1 LQYRLEFPTHPGGR
15 FVNAVVA
22 GPTCDSDD
30 AYAQEDGL
38 VRVPRALASGD
49 PVWIH
54 SCGAYATAYATR
66 GFNGFAP
73 PPHTCIGG
81 GDGRGHHGGTA

>member
-1 LQYRLEFPTHPGGR
+1 PGGQ

-38 VRVPRALASGD
+38 VRVPHAVASGD

-54 SCGAYATAYATR
+54 SCGAYSTAYATR
-66 GFNGFAP
+66 GFNGFTP
-73 PPHTCIGG
+73 LPHTCVG
-81 GDGRGHHGGTA
+81 GDGPDGGVA